1 MNKIEIEI
9 PDGKVAKWVNG
20 VLTLVDDTPPKDVRD
35 RIKTFEDACT
45 ELGDEHPLVAQYKL
59 ITGAYKGK
67 EKTDDIIAY
76 LKLRIICE
84 ALNEGWVPTFDD
96 GKYRYY
102 PWLCMYTKEEYD
114 KFDEE
119 HKTHCVPLRSHY
131 SAVASGGLVYAYAGF
146 AGSYSSSNFGV
157 RLAFKTPELA
167 KYCGKQFIDIWEKFL
182 FA

>member
-20 VLTLVDDTPPKDVRD
+20 VLTLVDDTPKDVRD
-35 RIKTFEDACT
+35 RIKTLPDACA

-59 ITGAYKGK
+59 ITGVYKGK

-84 ALNEGWVPTFDD
+84 ALNEGWVPTFND
-96 GKYRYY
+96 GEYRYY
-102 PWLCMYTKEEYD
+102 PWFCVYTKEEYD

-119 HKTHCVPLRSHY
+119 DKTHCVPLRSY
-131 SAVASGGLVYAYAGF
+131 YNAFASGGLVYAVASYAG
-146 AGSYSSSNFGV
+146 SNSSSGYGV

-167 KYCGKQFIDIWEKFL
+167 EYCGKQFADIWFDFL
-182 FA
+182 FR